1 MNMRGYKRSAA
12 GWITLLLM
20 IFLSSGCSRGT
31 NAGGSADAGGP
42 ADAGGNGVRVEIGY
56 LSHGPVKD
64 ALNEVD
70 KLLARYGVKVQV
82 SRYDLDTV
90 EGKAFAKRVNL
101 TTHTPLVLYINGQME
116 VEGKDGRKVKL
127 FSFPAGLGTGMTPGS
142 GWNMTDL
149 EAALDRATG
158 GKP

>member
-1 MNMRGYKRSAA
+1 M
-12 GWITLLLM
+12 
-20 IFLSSGCSRGT
+20 
-31 NAGGSADAGGP
+31 
-42 ADAGGNGVRVEIGY
+42 RVEIGY

-70 KLLARYGVKVQV
+70 KLLARYSGKVQV

-116 VEGKDGRKVKL
+116 VEGKEGRKVKL
-127 FSFPAGLGTGMTPGS
+127 FSFPAGLGSGITPGS
-142 GWNMTDL
+142 GWNMIDL
-149 EAALDRATG
+149 EAALDRATA